1 MNNFCVMRFQKYQ
14 KNGCPKIDRHN
25 NNREHLSGRKNAD
38 RQNENMTFRKYP
50 GKTTLQIVNDK
61 IKEIKERTG
70 KSTAKNRVVVAEFVL
85 TFSPEQT
92 ENIMKQKD
100 EWIKSNLQ
108 WIEKEFGSKGA
119 ELFRWDLHMDETTPH
134 IHAFVLTTD
143 EKGMF
148 NGTHFFA
155 KKKMLE
161 CYQTT
166 YAEAMKPYGLVRG
179 VSKEQ
184 TKAKHIK
191 SAEYLQKANKQIE
204 QNIEMLKE
212 DAVRIQNKAKELA
225 QTEKVID
232 EKLTANKKEID
243 NLFADVPET
252 TTKPQQLGDDLFSS
266 LS

>member
-1 MNNFCVMRFQKYQ
+1 
-14 KNGCPKIDRHN
+14 
-25 NNREHLSGRKNAD
+25 
-38 RQNENMTFRKYP
+38 
-50 GKTTLQIVNDK
+50 
-61 IKEIKERTG
+61 
-70 KSTAKNRVVVAEFVL
+70 
-85 TFSPEQT
+85 
-92 ENIMKQKD
+92 
-100 EWIKSNLQ
+100 
-108 WIEKEFGSKGA
+108 
-119 ELFRWDLHMDETTPH
+119 
-134 IHAFVLTTD
+134 
-143 EKGMF
+143 
-148 NGTHFFA
+148 
-155 KKKMLE
+155 MLE
-161 CYQTT
+161 GYQTT

-191 SAEYLQKANKQIE
+191 STEYLQKANKQIE

-212 DAVRIQNKAKELA
+212 DAARIQNKAKELA

>member
-1 MNNFCVMRFQKYQ
+1 MNAFCVMRFKKYQ
-14 KNGCPKIDRHN
+14 KNSCPCIDRHN
-25 NNREHLSGRKNAD
+25 NHREHLQGRKHEE
-38 RQNENMTFRKYP
+38 RQNENMTFRKFP
-50 GKTTLQIVNDK
+50 DKTTLQIVNDK
-61 IKEIKERTG
+61 IAEIKQKTG
-70 KSTAKNRVVVAEFVL
+70 KTTPKNRVVVAEFVL
-85 TFSPEQT
+85 GFSPEM
-92 ENIMKQKD
+92 EEKIMSQKD
-100 EWIKSNLQ
+100 EWIKSNME
-108 WIEKEFGSKGA
+108 WIKKEFESKGA
-119 ELFRWDLHMDETTPH
+119 ELIRWDLHMDEQTPH

-148 NGTHFFA
+148 NGTRYFA

-161 CYQTT
+161 NYQTT

-179 VSKEQ
+179 ISKKL
-184 TKAKHIK
+184 TKAKHI
-191 SAEYLQKANKQIE
+191 SSYEYMKQANKQIE

-232 EKLTANKKEID
+232 EKLTANKREID